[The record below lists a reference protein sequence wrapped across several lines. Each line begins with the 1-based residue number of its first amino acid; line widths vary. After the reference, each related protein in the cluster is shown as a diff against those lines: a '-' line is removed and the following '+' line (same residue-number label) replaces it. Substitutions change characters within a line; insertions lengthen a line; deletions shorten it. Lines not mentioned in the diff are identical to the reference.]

1 MVVANENETEGA
13 EMNALTRQ
21 VNVLRNQGVGHLAFS
36 IIASI
41 FISQFILSG
50 TLQAVSSRMS
60 RDGGVVVDD
69 RSSDSR
75 TVLWRTAWKRRAIRP
90 SISNRRIAEYILH
103 EILRCNTLMA
113 HMQSFLIPTVRLCPA
128 SCRGLATQKGGAS
141 SMKDIGCCKLC
152 RLRMN

>member
-1 MVVANENETEGA
+1 MSYISSSIVTSMENNLFPKGKSA
-13 EMNALTRQ
+13 
-21 VNVLRNQGVGHLAFS
+21 
-36 IIASI
+36 
-41 FISQFILSG
+41 G

-75 TVLWRTAWKRRAIRP
+75 TVLWRAAWKRRTIRP

-128 SCRGLATQKGGAS
+128 SCRGLATQKKGG
-141 SMKDIGCCKLC
+141 IFNERYRVL
-152 RLRMN
+152 